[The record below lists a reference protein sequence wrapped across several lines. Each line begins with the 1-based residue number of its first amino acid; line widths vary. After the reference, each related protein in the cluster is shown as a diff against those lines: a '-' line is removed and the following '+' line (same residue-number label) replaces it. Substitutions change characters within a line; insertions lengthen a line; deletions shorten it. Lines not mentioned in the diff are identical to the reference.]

1 MGDCSQSF
9 PVAQDVRQGGILSMH
24 LYKVCVNPLLNILK
38 DKRLGFRLGTV
49 YIGNPTVAGDVAYL
63 SRLRH
68 ELQLMFG
75 APCSFLLVVDI
86 RQIYPTK
93 TVVAMLTH
101 IFKYYDVTKQGQ

>member
-1 MGDCSQSF
+1 
-9 PVAQDVRQGGILSMH
+9 MH
-24 LYKVCVNPLLNILK
+24 LYKVCVNPLLNIPK

-75 APCSFLLVVDI
+75 APCSFSASSRYQTDI
-86 RQIYPTK
+86 SNKDCCCHAHWQ
-93 TVVAMLTH
+93 A
-101 IFKYYDVTKQGQ
+101 F